1 MSYTKSLVNTLVTQ
15 SHNELF
21 YQGNVAEGAK
31 VLTKEV
37 VHSVHAN
44 RCSIWMYNHDKTSIV
59 CEQLYVKEDD
69 TWYQGIELYK
79 KDYAPYFH
87 ALEENPIIIADDAET
102 HPATTCFLE
111 TYLQPLKIKSMLDV
125 PVIYMGEIIGVV
137 CIESHTTHRWSQ
149 IEVDFARMISALFA
163 FAYSV
168 AETVSIT
175 TSLNEME
182 RFIDRASLISKTD
195 AKGRIIYV
203 NKRFEDVSGYKL
215 EDVKGKDHRIVNS
228 GHHSK
233 QFWRNM
239 YKTAIEGN
247 IGNEVVTNKR
257 KDGSLYYVDSY
268 VKADFDPETKQLIGY
283 TSIRQ
288 DVTDIVNSTNEI
300 NKKNTY
306 LEHAAKIL
314 RHDMHS
320 GINTYIPRGISSIE
334 RRLTPEVIDNLKLE
348 APLKM
353 LKEGLLHT
361 QKVYKGVYEFTNL
374 VKQNVILE
382 KAPLDLKVILES
394 YLYTTAYKS
403 QVKIDPLPT
412 VEVNES
418 LFCTAIDNLIRNGL
432 KYNDS
437 DFKYVHIFME
447 GKYLVIQDNGRGMS
461 QRDFDEWSKPYTR
474 KENQKESGSG
484 LGLNICVA
492 ILNEHKFT
500 TSCEKNNIGT
510 KFKIKVIN
518 D

>member
-15 SHNELF
+15 SHNKLF

-37 VHSVHAN
+37 VRSVHAN
-44 RCSIWMYNHDKTSIV
+44 RCSIWMYNHDKTSII
-59 CEQLYVKEDD
+59 CEQLYIKETDSWD
-69 TWYQGIELYK
+69 QGLELFK
-79 KDYAPYFH
+79 RDFPGYFD

-102 HPATTCFLE
+102 HPATTCFTE
-111 TYLQPLKIKSMLDV
+111 PYLRPLGIKSMLDV
-125 PVIYMGEIIGVV
+125 PVIYMGETIGVV
-137 CIESHTTHRWSQ
+137 CIESLTPHRWSQ

-168 AETVSIT
+168 AETIEVSN
-175 TSLNEME
+175 SLNEME
-182 RFIDRASLISKTD
+182 RFIDKASLISKTD
-195 AKGRIIYV
+195 AKGRITYV
-203 NKRFEDVSGYKL
+203 NKRFEDVSGFKL
-215 EDVKGKDHRIVNS
+215 SEVIGKDHSIVNS

-233 QFWRNM
+233 QFWRDM
-239 YKTAIEGN
+239 YKTVIAGEIWN
-247 IGNEVVTNKR
+247 AVVTNKR

-268 VKADFDPETKQLIGY
+268 VKAEFHPETKQLIGY

-320 GINTYIPRGISSIE
+320 GINTYIPRGISSLE
-334 RRLTPEVIDNLKLE
+334 RRLPADVIEQYKLE

-353 LKEGLLHT
+353 LKDGLVHT

-374 VKQNVILE
+374 VKQEVVLDKTPCNLQQILE
-382 KAPLDLKVILES
+382 T
-394 YLYTTAYKS
+394 YLSTTAYKS
-403 QVKIDPLPT
+403 QVKIDPMPT

-418 LFCTAIDNLIRNGL
+418 LFCTALDNLIRNGL
-432 KYNDS
+432 KYNDNPT
-437 DFKYVHIFME
+437 KYVHLYME
-447 GKYLVIQDNGRGMS
+447 GKDLVIQDNGRGMS
-461 QRDFDEWSKPYTR
+461 QKDFEEWSKPYTR
-474 KENQKESGSG
+474 KENQRESGSG